1 MVADFDAL
9 QRQLAEKLPQDIC
22 LVRRPDGAVMLRTQ
36 FEFPD
41 GDRFPIHVSERPYG
55 GVCLSDHGHTLM
67 HLSYDHDLETLLK
80 GTRGA
85 LLDRIVAEA
94 GLERDGGVMRLE
106 TPVSD
111 LPGAVFRFGQAL
123 TRIYDLGLHARSGAR
138 STFHDD
144 LADIVQGLVPSD
156 RLQADYIPNEVPNAE
171 DYPVDYR
178 ILSAGAPQL
187 FLYGIANRD
196 KARLTTIILLHFH
209 LHHLE
214 FDSLLVFR
222 DQEEIPRPD
231 LARLS
236 NAGGE
241 MVSSLGEVDHLRR
254 KLSRHVA

>member
-9 QRQLAEKLPQDIC
+9 QRQLAEKLSQEVC

-55 GVCLSDHGHTLM
+55 GVCLSDQGHTLM
-67 HLSYDHDLETLLK
+67 HLSYDHDLESLLK

-106 TPVSD
+106 APVSD

-123 TRIYDLGLHARSGAR
+123 TRIYDLSLLSRSGVR
-138 STFHDD
+138 STFYDD
-144 LADIVQGLVPSD
+144 LADIVAGLVPAN
-156 RLQADYIPNEVPNAE
+156 RLQADYIPKEVPNAE

-178 ILSAGAPQL
+178 IHCAGAPQL

-254 KLSRHVA
+254 KLSRRVA